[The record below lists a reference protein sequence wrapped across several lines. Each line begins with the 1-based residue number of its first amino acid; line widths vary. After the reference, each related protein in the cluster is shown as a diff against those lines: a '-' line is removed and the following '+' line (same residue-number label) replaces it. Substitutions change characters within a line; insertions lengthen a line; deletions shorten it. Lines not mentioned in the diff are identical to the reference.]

1 MSLSQ
6 MDTQCTA
13 EKDAI
18 RRLLNSNEMTMTQVV
33 KDRVDV
39 LRAYQAANPG
49 PVILKGQVVEVDKMP
64 KFREGWD
71 GFLKH
76 SLFKMEFH
84 TSLNHFLYLHFYIAT
99 KI

>member
-1 MSLSQ
+1 MSGMSLSQ

-64 KFREGWD
+64 KFREG
-71 GFLKH
+71 
-76 SLFKMEFH
+76 
-84 TSLNHFLYLHFYIAT
+84 
-99 KI
+99 